1 MLWGLVEGLLE
12 LLSQAT
18 GGATG
23 VDELKEI
30 VANAEAATI
39 NRSIEML
46 QSHRRAIGQGWIG
59 HSLHSTPLHSTPLHS
74 TPLLHSTP
82 RHVYSTEPSS
92 LHSKT
97 SRRFDLHVQFHDTK
111 I

>member
-1 MLWGLVEGLLE
+1 MEGLLE

-59 HSLHSTPLHSTPLHS
+59 HSLHSTPLHS
-74 TPLLHSTP
+74 STP
-82 RHVYSTEPSS
+82 RHATFTLLNPPLYILRLPGVLIYMSS
-92 LHSKT
+92 SMTPKF
-97 SRRFDLHVQFHDTK
+97 R